1 MKNISNYKKRFF
13 NLLESKTGDVKP
25 ILHDNFIKDALKEA
39 AYGTC
44 VVNGDTLCKI
54 KCKIKV
60 AAIKCPK
67 SREVKEIQ
75 HALAKKGYFSG
86 EGGGMSKKC
95 AEDIEA
101 CDGVFDW
108 RTKKAVTEFQ
118 TEFGLSPDGVVGY
131 ETLTKMEENGL
142 IDPLKCDCEEE
153 KKKEENKV
161 RDDDKK
167 RIEKETEEIEGIGKV
182 DCGTL
187 IYCLNYFYKRMT
199 PVSPP
204 NKDTLF
210 TLFDCIRDPK
220 KFEDDKRT
228 GDDDTQKCP
237 TFIDC
242 MPKIGKNIMP
252 DQRCTSTS
260 FKKRCVDTG
269 KTKIA
274 Y

>member
-25 ILHDNFIKDALKEA
+25 ILDDNFIKDALKEA

-44 VVNGDTLCKI
+44 VINGDTLCKI

-95 AEDIEA
+95 SEDIEA
-101 CDGVFDW
+101 CDGIFDW

-131 ETLTKMEENGL
+131 ETLTKMEEKGL
-142 IDPLKCDCEEE
+142 IDPLNCNCEEE
-153 KKKEENKV
+153 KKRDENKV
-161 RDDDKK
+161 RDNDQKI
-167 RIEKETEEIEGIGKV
+167 IEKETEEIEGIGKV
-182 DCGTL
+182 DCNT
-187 IYCLNYFYKRMT
+187 IIFCVNYFAKRLKPGT
-199 PVSPP
+199 IP
-204 NKDTLF
+204 NQDGIGGLLECLRNPDYFDKD
-210 TLFDCIRDPK
+210 K
-220 KFEDDKRT
+220 KRV
-228 GDDDTQKCP
+228 DDDTQKCP
-237 TFIDC
+237 TYIDC
-242 MPKIGKNIMP
+242 MPKIYKNIMP
-252 DQRCTSTS
+252 DERCTSAS